1 MTKKHYSRPALRTV
15 AINHSVM
22 QDNSI
27 TPQDSEIRMDTNNIQ
42 KTDNAIFD

>member
-1 MTKKHYSRPALRTV
+1 MKKRIYSRPAVRTV
-15 AINHSVM
+15 AIDHSVM

-27 TPQDSEIRMDTNNIQ
+27 TPVEGKINMDTSNIE